1 MPCSSRY
8 LRRRWHWEK
17 PPVDGPLAGR
27 REGSALVHLTLA
39 IADFMRILITAA
51 LYAAA
56 SAGGLVL
63 LGIAALGGMVW
74 GVRRAFGGRRGE

>member
-1 MPCSSRY
+1 
-8 LRRRWHWEK
+8 
-17 PPVDGPLAGR
+17 
-27 REGSALVHLTLA
+27 LVHLTLA

-56 SAGGLVL
+56 SAGGVVL

-74 GVRRAFGGRRGE
+74 GVRRLIRRD